1 MRRKKNGT
9 YREKRLYLSDLV
21 LLPICVVFLYPFY
34 YMVINTFKPMSEMS
48 FSPTSL
54 PSKLFLDN
62 YLDILSNAQIY
73 RAFGNTL
80 IITVCSVLA
89 IVLIGEMAAYPI
101 AFRKSKLNDAF
112 TIYLMIGFLVPFQAI
127 LLSLFEVMQTL
138 HLIDSIW
145 GMIIFYCNGSALT
158 VFLSVGYMNSIP
170 RELQEAAIVDGC
182 SIPMVFFRIVLPL
195 MKPITSTSVIFNTM
209 WIWNDFISPNI
220 FLNTRSKG
228 TIVLEIFRA
237 KGQFSVDWPRFMTMS
252 VVSIFPILVFY
263 LFMQKHIIKGLT
275 AGAVKG

>member
-1 MRRKKNGT
+1 MKK
-9 YREKRLYLSDLV
+9 KRIYGSDFV
-21 LLPICVVFLYPFY
+21 LIPICLVFLYPFF
-34 YMVINTFKPMSEMS
+34 YMVTNTFKSMTEMS
-48 FSPTSL
+48 FNPTGFPSSL
-54 PSKLFLDN
+54 YLDN
-62 YLDILSNAQIY
+62 YAEILSNPQIY
-73 RAFGNTL
+73 QAFLNTF

-89 IVLIGEMAAYPI
+89 IMIIGEMAAYPI
-101 AFRKSKLNDAF
+101 VFFENKLNNAF
-112 TIYLMIGFLVPFQAI
+112 MIYLMVGFLVPFQAI

-138 HLIDSIW
+138 HLIDSIP
-145 GMIIFYCNGSALT
+145 GMILFYCNGSALT
-158 VFLSVGYMNSIP
+158 VFLAVGYMRTIP
-170 RELQEAAIVDGC
+170 RELQESAIVDGC
-182 SIPMVFFRIVLPL
+182 SIPMVFFKIIFPL
-195 MKPITSTSVIFNTM
+195 MKPITSTSIIFNTM

-252 VVSIFPILVFY
+252 VVSILPVVIFY